1 MSHPSMKFC
10 GNQFLS
16 NPAEK
21 QTNKWTGGTKTFKLF
36 WMNCDYKQVSWIKSS
51 EAEYCLISPPSVT
64 QLSWVWERRC
74 CSTDRRHR
82 GAGRPG
88 VSFITV
94 AYAQNEA
101 WNVRTPLLTQTL
113 AFIKTNLT
121 GKFAYFHANSD
132 PCVRTF
138 GRRESGEA
146 DVRWWTEARLLIHF
160 IIYIIT
166 NSLVLLARH
175 ICLKIYKTTYS
186 KWRLDSIEQ
195 RSYGSESWLG
205 FNNIF

>member
-1 MSHPSMKFC
+1 MFCISDIHGPWILWCWAVNKQLHSCSDSGHRSKESLMSGKGDISLSLALSLSLSEL
-10 GNQFLS
+10 GLFLK
-16 NPAEK
+16 PCK
-21 QTNKWTGGTKTFKLF
+21 HWGTAKVL
-36 WMNCDYKQVSWIKSS
+36 CQSS
-51 EAEYCLISPPSVT
+51 
-64 QLSWVWERRC
+64 
-74 CSTDRRHR
+74 
-82 GAGRPG
+82 G

-113 AFIKTNLT
+113 GFIKTNLT

-138 GRRESGEA
+138 WRRESGDA
-146 DVRWWTEARLLIHF
+146 VARWWIEARLLIQF

-175 ICLKIYKTTYS
+175 ICLKIYKTSYS
-186 KWRLDSIEQ
+186 KLR
-195 RSYGSESWLG
+195 
-205 FNNIF
+205 